1 MSAARGGGKGAR
13 LSDRQALVFG
23 VENAQ
28 IECIKQTV
36 EATMS
41 RYLLIPA
48 ALLLAL
54 PALAQSTAIDV
65 NGDGQYSFPEVQ
77 AAAPEVSED
86 NFAALDINGDG
97 LLDAAEI
104 AAGEAA
110 GILPR

>member
-1 MSAARGGGKGAR
+1 
-13 LSDRQALVFG
+13 
-23 VENAQ
+23 
-28 IECIKQTV
+28 
-36 EATMS
+36 MS
-41 RYLLIPA
+41 RYLLMPA